1 MHIHIYIAVV
11 FLLVAVFLLNFGAK
25 NEREN
30 WEEDYRLKSIPVPG
44 KWFEEYKAICY
55 SYYPKHDRLPQSQE
69 DCYDTSFV
77 YTDDMNRLVKSSEK
91 YGKYPGCL
99 KLHNVLITVI
109 QHQVVSMFQIML
121 KYSTMVHK
129 RFKEYIFLYKHKV
142 FFIRI

>member
-91 YGKYPGCL
+91 YGKYPGCA
-99 KLHNVLITVI
+99 
-109 QHQVVSMFQIML
+109 QVTQRTNYC
-121 KYSTMVHK
+121 YSTPSG
-129 RFKEYIFLYKHKV
+129 EYVPDYAQV
-142 FFIRI
+142 FYDGP